1 LFCADRQ
8 DGRVVPTAGRDDAA
22 QIEGVDVADARY
34 CVLMT
39 TIGSDDEARALCRS
53 LVEAGLV
60 ACAQRVPI
68 ESLYRW
74 EGELVEDR
82 ETLVL
87 LKTRQARS
95 AEVMTAVQAQ
105 HPYDVPE
112 VIELPVTA
120 GWPPYLRWVDEQTDS
135 TD

>member
-1 LFCADRQ
+1 M
-8 DGRVVPTAGRDDAA
+8 VPTSGRDDAA
-22 QIEGVDVADARY
+22 VHIEAGDSADAGY
-34 CVLMT
+34 CVVMT
-39 TIGSDDEARALCRS
+39 TVGSDDEARSLCRS
-53 LVEAGLV
+53 LVEGGLV

-87 LKTRQARS
+87 LKTRRARS
-95 AEVMTAVQAQ
+95 AELMAALQAQ

-112 VIELPVTA
+112 VIELPVTG

-135 TD
+135 AH

>member
-1 LFCADRQ
+1 
-8 DGRVVPTAGRDDAA
+8 VVPTAGRDHAA
-22 QIEGVDVADARY
+22 QIEGVEVADAGY

-39 TIGSDDEARALCRS
+39 TIGSDDEARVLCRS

-74 EGELVEDR
+74 EGDLVEDR
-82 ETLVL
+82 EMLVL
-87 LKTRQARS
+87 LKTRRARS
-95 AEVMTAVQAQ
+95 PEVMAALQEQ

-120 GWPPYLRWVDEQTDS
+120 GWPPYLRWVDQQTDS

>member
-1 LFCADRQ
+1 M
-8 DGRVVPTAGRDDAA
+8 VPTTGRDHAA
-22 QIEGVDVADARY
+22 QIEGVEVSDAGY

-39 TIGSDDEARALCRS
+39 TIGSDDEARVLCRS

-87 LKTRQARS
+87 LKTRRARS
-95 AEVMTAVQAQ
+95 PEVMAVLQEQ

-120 GWPPYLRWVDEQTDS
+120 GWPPYLRWVDRQTDS

>member
-1 LFCADRQ
+1 M
-8 DGRVVPTAGRDDAA
+8 VPTAGRDDAA
-22 QIEGVDVADARY
+22 QIGGVEAAEARY
-34 CVLMT
+34 CVVMT

-68 ESLYRW
+68 QSLYRW
-74 EGELVEDR
+74 EGELVEDP

-87 LKTRQARS
+87 LKTRRARS
-95 AEVMTAVQAQ
+95 PEVMAALQAQ
-105 HPYDVPE
+105 HPHDVPE
-112 VIELPVTA
+112 VIEVPVTA
-120 GWPPYLRWVDEQTDS
+120 GWPPYLRWVDEQTHS

>member
-1 LFCADRQ
+1 
-8 DGRVVPTAGRDDAA
+8 VVPTAGRDHAA
-22 QIEGVDVADARY
+22 QIEGVEVADDAGY

-39 TIGSDDEARALCRS
+39 TIGSDDAARVLCRS

-60 ACAQRVPI
+60 ACAQRVPV

-87 LKTRQARS
+87 LKTRRARS
-95 AEVMTAVQAQ
+95 PEVMAALQEQ

-120 GWPPYLRWVDEQTDS
+120 GWPPYLRWVDRQTDS

>member
-1 LFCADRQ
+1 M
-8 DGRVVPTAGRDDAA
+8 PTAGRDDAA
-22 QIEGVDVADARY
+22 DHVEAGDSGHAGGY
-34 CVLMT
+34 CVVMT
-39 TIGSDDEARALCRS
+39 TMGSDDEARALCRS
-53 LVEAGLV
+53 LVEGGLV

-87 LKTRQARS
+87 LKTRRARS
-95 AEVMTAVQAQ
+95 PELMAALQAQ

-112 VIELPVTA
+112 VLELPVTG

-135 TD
+135 TDSTG

>member
-1 LFCADRQ
+1 
-8 DGRVVPTAGRDDAA
+8 
-22 QIEGVDVADARY
+22 
-34 CVLMT
+34 
-39 TIGSDDEARALCRS
+39 
-53 LVEAGLV
+53 V

-87 LKTRQARS
+87 LKTRRARS
-95 AEVMTAVQAQ
+95 PELMAALEAQ

-112 VIELPVTA
+112 VLELPVTG

>member
-1 LFCADRQ
+1 MEVGDSAD
-8 DGRVVPTAGRDDAA
+8 D
-22 QIEGVDVADARY
+22 RY
-34 CVLMT
+34 CVVMT
-39 TIGSDDEARALCRS
+39 TVGSDEEARSLCRS
-53 LVEAGLV
+53 LVECGLV

-87 LKTRQARS
+87 LKTRRARS
-95 AEVMTAVQAQ
+95 TELMAVLEAQ

-112 VIELPVTA
+112 VIELPVTG
-120 GWPPYLRWVDEQTDS
+120 GWPPYLRWVDQQTDP

>member
-1 LFCADRQ
+1 
-8 DGRVVPTAGRDDAA
+8 VVPTSGRDDPGVHAA
-22 QIEGVDVADARY
+22 VHIEAGDPADAGY
-34 CVLMT
+34 CVVMT
-39 TIGSDDEARALCRS
+39 TVGSDDEARALCRS
-53 LVEAGLV
+53 LVEGGLV

-87 LKTRQARS
+87 LKTRRARS
-95 AEVMTAVQAQ
+95 AELMAALPAQ

-112 VIELPVTA
+112 VIELPVTG
-120 GWPPYLRWVDEQTDS
+120 GWPPYLRWVDEQTD